1 MRITEGRL
9 RRIIRRAIVE
19 RMGYAGGD
27 PIVLDVLRDAYG
39 DPSLSPEDV
48 RHLTYAVLD
57 GGDAVEIRDSVIHA
71 MSPPVVLDSVQ
82 AYDMGITMDDF
93 LSALASMGARMSRR

>member
-19 RMGYAGGD
+19 RMGYTGGD

-39 DPSLSPEDV
+39 DPSLSPEEV

-71 MSPPVVLDSVQ
+71 MSPPVVVDSVQ

-93 LSALASMGARMSRR
+93 LAALSGMGARMIRR